1 MRQVISE
8 ETSERACSILETVV
22 GSPGGT
28 GKNAYVAGY
37 RVAGK
42 TGTSTD
48 TITEAETGKKE
59 YMVSFV
65 GFAPADDPEVAVLV
79 ILDNPS
85 SSSGIYPSGGVMA
98 APVVGNI
105 MYDVLPY
112 LGVEPD
118 LGIDGESGVYEVKVP
133 NVKTYDVNEAKT
145 TMESLGFKV

>member
-1 MRQVISE
+1 MEDKNGNVVLENNSE
-8 ETSERACSILETVV
+8 SWAAMSESTAYYMTELLKGVV
-22 GSPGGT
+22 NNGNAGGAKF
-28 GKNAYVAGY
+28 GNMP
-37 RVAGK
+37 VAGK

-65 GFAPADDPEVAVLV
+65 GFAPANDPEIAVLV

-85 SSSGIYPSGGVMA
+85 SESGIYPSGGVMA

-118 LGIDGESGVYEVKVP
+118 LGIDGESGVYEVK
-133 NVKTYDVNEAKT
+133 
-145 TMESLGFKV
+145 